1 MSRRIIIPILFFS
14 LLSQIVLV
22 DDLNANTAEERLI
35 EVEKQLQAVANQI
48 KQYEGEKTNLEKN
61 ILANDS
67 ALNQVNREL
76 AEVQTRLVKAEQE
89 LDEALAGYDQS
100 LENLA
105 AVQQNIIQEQTKLG
119 KIKNEITDVKEDL
132 FETQKSLNIAKED
145 LQEQAVEL
153 YINGVMSPSTA
164 LFIDLNELSDFLA
177 ALGYASSIVDSAYEI
192 VEQLNAFERLS
203 ETQTEFLTVR
213 EEERETSITNLQE
226 EEEKKNEIS
235 IEAEEFADDVETKK
249 NIVESEKQ
257 QVENKKARVLT
268 ERRNAQNLLNQA
280 NKQLEKLDKEHAD
293 LEKLEDAIQA
303 DIDRLMSV
311 GGVAPGK
318 LSWPITG
325 SYVSSGY
332 KWRRLGG
339 TTSFHGAIDI
349 PSNTGTPIKAAAG
362 GVVIVARYYGAA
374 GRTVFIDHGGGMT
387 TLYFHMNK
395 IYVSVGQ
402 TVVTGDTIGSV
413 GTTGRTTGPHL
424 HFEVRLKNPS
434 SVECSLPYLD
444 PTSRGRM
451 NPYCFLDWVMKVFAQ
466 NTKAKNSY
474 EFLEYFEAGIV
485 LTGAETKS
493 IRNGGVSIIDAFASI
508 ENEEAILRE
517 MNIEAYKYADVTD
530 YDPKAPR
537 KMLLH
542 KKEIKRLIGL
552 TSTKGNTLIATK
564 VFEKNGFIKVEVAL
578 AKGKKDYDKRKKIDD
593 RRVSKEIRDYK

>member
-1 MSRRIIIPILFFS
+1 MSKRIIILILFFS
-14 LLSQIVLV
+14 ILSQLVIVY
-22 DDLNANTAEERLI
+22 DLKANTAEQRLI

-48 KQYEGEKTNLEKN
+48 KQYEGEKTNLEKA
-61 ILANDS
+61 ILSNDS
-67 ALNQVNREL
+67 ALKQVNSEL
-76 AEVQTRLVKAEQE
+76 AQVQARLVKAEE
-89 LDEALAGYDQS
+89 ALEEALAGYDQS

-119 KIKNEITDVKEDL
+119 KIKNEITDVKDEL
-132 FETQKSLNIAKED
+132 FETQKNLNLAKED

-192 VEQLNAFERLS
+192 VEQLNAFERLA
-203 ETQTEFLTVR
+203 ETQTEFLTIR

-226 EEEKKNEIS
+226 EEEKKNQIS
-235 IEAEEFADDVETKK
+235 IEAEEFADDVERKK
-249 NIVESEKQ
+249 NIVESEKR
-257 QVENKKARVLT
+257 QVENKKARVLS
-268 ERRNAQNLLNQA
+268 ERQKAQKLLNQA
-280 NKQLEKLDKEHAD
+280 NQQLEKLDKEHAD

-349 PSNTGTPIKAAAG
+349 PSSTGTPIKAAAG

-387 TLYFHMNK
+387 TLYFHMNR

-402 TVVTGDTIGSV
+402 TVVTGDVIGSV

-434 SVECSLPYLD
+434 SVNCSRPYLD

-451 NPYCFLDWVMKVFAQ
+451 NPYCFLD
-466 NTKAKNSY
+466 
-474 EFLEYFEAGIV
+474 G
-485 LTGAETKS
+485 
-493 IRNGGVSIIDAFASI
+493 
-508 ENEEAILRE
+508 
-517 MNIEAYKYADVTD
+517 
-530 YDPKAPR
+530 
-537 KMLLH
+537 
-542 KKEIKRLIGL
+542 
-552 TSTKGNTLIATK
+552 
-564 VFEKNGFIKVEVAL
+564 
-578 AKGKKDYDKRKKIDD
+578 
-593 RRVSKEIRDYK
+593 

>member
-1 MSRRIIIPILFFS
+1 MNKRIIILILFFS
-14 LLSQIVLV
+14 ILSQLVIV
-22 DDLNANTAEERLI
+22 DDLKANTAEQRLI

-48 KQYEGEKTNLEKN
+48 KQYEGEKTNLEKA
-61 ILANDS
+61 ILSNDS
-67 ALNQVNREL
+67 ALKQVNSEL
-76 AEVQTRLVKAEQE
+76 AQVQARLVKAEE
-89 LDEALAGYDQS
+89 ALEEALAGYDQS

-119 KIKNEITDVKEDL
+119 KIKNEITDVKDEL
-132 FETQKSLNIAKED
+132 FETQKNLNLAKED

-192 VEQLNAFERLS
+192 VEQLNAFERLA
-203 ETQTEFLTVR
+203 ETQTEFLTIR

-226 EEEKKNEIS
+226 EEEKKNQIS
-235 IEAEEFADDVETKK
+235 IEAEEFADDVERKK
-249 NIVESEKQ
+249 NIVESEKR
-257 QVENKKARVLT
+257 QVENKKASVLA
-268 ERRNAQNLLNQA
+268 ERQKAQKLLNQA
-280 NKQLEKLDKEHAD
+280 NQQLEKLDKEHAD

-349 PSNTGTPIKAAAG
+349 PSSTGTPIKAAAG

-402 TVVTGDTIGSV
+402 TVVTGDVIGSV

-434 SVECSLPYLD
+434 SVNCSRPYLD

-451 NPYCFLDWVMKVFAQ
+451 NPYCFLD
-466 NTKAKNSY
+466 
-474 EFLEYFEAGIV
+474 G
-485 LTGAETKS
+485 
-493 IRNGGVSIIDAFASI
+493 
-508 ENEEAILRE
+508 
-517 MNIEAYKYADVTD
+517 
-530 YDPKAPR
+530 
-537 KMLLH
+537 
-542 KKEIKRLIGL
+542 
-552 TSTKGNTLIATK
+552 
-564 VFEKNGFIKVEVAL
+564 
-578 AKGKKDYDKRKKIDD
+578 
-593 RRVSKEIRDYK
+593 

>member
-22 DDLNANTAEERLI
+22 EDLTANTAEERLI

-61 ILANDS
+61 ILANDT

-89 LDEALAGYDQS
+89 LDQALAGYDQS

-164 LFIDLNELSDFLA
+164 LFIDLNELSEFLA

-226 EEEKKNEIS
+226 EEDKKNQIS
-235 IEAEEFADDVETKK
+235 IEAEQFADDVETKK
-249 NIVESEKQ
+249 NIVESEKL
-257 QVENKKARVLT
+257 QVENKKASVLT

-311 GGVAPGK
+311 GGIAPGK

-349 PSNTGTPIKAAAG
+349 PSSTGTPIKAAAG

-451 NPYCFLDWVMKVFAQ
+451 NPYCFLD
-466 NTKAKNSY
+466 
-474 EFLEYFEAGIV
+474 
-485 LTGAETKS
+485 
-493 IRNGGVSIIDAFASI
+493 
-508 ENEEAILRE
+508 
-517 MNIEAYKYADVTD
+517 
-530 YDPKAPR
+530 
-537 KMLLH
+537 
-542 KKEIKRLIGL
+542 
-552 TSTKGNTLIATK
+552 
-564 VFEKNGFIKVEVAL
+564 
-578 AKGKKDYDKRKKIDD
+578 
-593 RRVSKEIRDYK
+593 

>member
-1 MSRRIIIPILFFS
+1 
-14 LLSQIVLV
+14 
-22 DDLNANTAEERLI
+22 
-35 EVEKQLQAVANQI
+35 
-48 KQYEGEKTNLEKN
+48 
-61 ILANDS
+61 
-67 ALNQVNREL
+67 
-76 AEVQTRLVKAEQE
+76 
-89 LDEALAGYDQS
+89 
-100 LENLA
+100 
-105 AVQQNIIQEQTKLG
+105 
-119 KIKNEITDVKEDL
+119 
-132 FETQKSLNIAKED
+132 
-145 LQEQAVEL
+145 
-153 YINGVMSPSTA
+153 MSPSTA
-164 LFIDLNELSDFLA
+164 LFIDLNELSEFLA

-226 EEEKKNEIS
+226 EEDKKNQIS
-235 IEAEEFADDVETKK
+235 IEAEQFADDVETKK
-249 NIVESEKQ
+249 NIVDSEKL
-257 QVENKKARVLT
+257 QVENKKASVLT

-311 GGVAPGK
+311 GGIAPGK

-349 PSNTGTPIKAAAG
+349 PSSTGTPIKAAAG

-451 NPYCFLDWVMKVFAQ
+451 NPYCFLD
-466 NTKAKNSY
+466 
-474 EFLEYFEAGIV
+474 
-485 LTGAETKS
+485 
-493 IRNGGVSIIDAFASI
+493 
-508 ENEEAILRE
+508 
-517 MNIEAYKYADVTD
+517 
-530 YDPKAPR
+530 
-537 KMLLH
+537 
-542 KKEIKRLIGL
+542 
-552 TSTKGNTLIATK
+552 
-564 VFEKNGFIKVEVAL
+564 
-578 AKGKKDYDKRKKIDD
+578 
-593 RRVSKEIRDYK
+593 

>member
-1 MSRRIIIPILFFS
+1 MSKRIIIFVLFFS
-14 LLSQIVLV
+14 LISQLV
-22 DDLNANTAEERLI
+22 VIDELNANTAEQRLI

-48 KQYEGEKTNLEKN
+48 KQYEGEKTNLEKA
-61 ILANDS
+61 ILSNDS
-67 ALNQVNREL
+67 ALNQVNSEL
-76 AEVQTRLVKAEQE
+76 SQVQARLVQAEAALE
-89 LDEALAGYDQS
+89 EALAGYDQS

-105 AVQQNIIQEQTKLG
+105 SVQQNIIQEQTKLG
-119 KIKNEITDVKEDL
+119 KIKNEITNVKDEL
-132 FETQKSLNIAKED
+132 FETQKNLNIAKDD
-145 LQEQAVEL
+145 LQKQAVEL

-177 ALGYASSIVDSAYEI
+177 VLGYASSIVDSAYEI
-192 VEQLNAFERLS
+192 VEQLNAFERLA
-203 ETQTEFLTVR
+203 ETQTEFLTIR
-213 EEERETSITNLQE
+213 EVERETSITNLQE
-226 EEEKKNEIS
+226 EEEKKNQIS
-235 IEAEEFADDVETKK
+235 IEAEEFADDVERKK
-249 NIVESEKQ
+249 NIVESEKR
-257 QVENKKARVLT
+257 QVENKKAKVLS
-268 ERRNAQNLLNQA
+268 ERQKAQKLLNQA
-280 NKQLEKLDKEHAD
+280 NQQLEKLDKEHAD

-349 PSNTGTPIKAAAG
+349 PSSTGTPIKAAAG

-402 TVVTGDTIGSV
+402 TIVTGDVIGSV

-434 SVECSLPYLD
+434 SVNCSRPYLD

-451 NPYCFLDWVMKVFAQ
+451 NPYCFLD
-466 NTKAKNSY
+466 
-474 EFLEYFEAGIV
+474 G
-485 LTGAETKS
+485 
-493 IRNGGVSIIDAFASI
+493 
-508 ENEEAILRE
+508 
-517 MNIEAYKYADVTD
+517 
-530 YDPKAPR
+530 
-537 KMLLH
+537 
-542 KKEIKRLIGL
+542 
-552 TSTKGNTLIATK
+552 
-564 VFEKNGFIKVEVAL
+564 
-578 AKGKKDYDKRKKIDD
+578 
-593 RRVSKEIRDYK
+593 

>member
-444 PTSRGRM
+444 PTSRGRI
-451 NPYCFLDWVMKVFAQ
+451 NPYCFLD
-466 NTKAKNSY
+466 
-474 EFLEYFEAGIV
+474 
-485 LTGAETKS
+485 
-493 IRNGGVSIIDAFASI
+493 
-508 ENEEAILRE
+508 
-517 MNIEAYKYADVTD
+517 
-530 YDPKAPR
+530 
-537 KMLLH
+537 
-542 KKEIKRLIGL
+542 
-552 TSTKGNTLIATK
+552 
-564 VFEKNGFIKVEVAL
+564 
-578 AKGKKDYDKRKKIDD
+578 
-593 RRVSKEIRDYK
+593 

>member
-1 MSRRIIIPILFFS
+1 MSKRIIILILFFS
-14 LLSQIVLV
+14 ILSQLVIV
-22 DDLNANTAEERLI
+22 DDLKANTAEQRLI

-48 KQYEGEKTNLEKN
+48 KQYEGEKTNLEKA
-61 ILANDS
+61 ILSNDS
-67 ALNQVNREL
+67 ALKQVNSEL
-76 AEVQTRLVKAEQE
+76 AQVQARLVKAEE
-89 LDEALAGYDQS
+89 ALEEALAGYDQS

-119 KIKNEITDVKEDL
+119 KIKNEITDVKDEL
-132 FETQKSLNIAKED
+132 FETQKNLNLAKED

-192 VEQLNAFERLS
+192 VEQLNAFERLA
-203 ETQTEFLTVR
+203 ETQTEFLTIR

-226 EEEKKNEIS
+226 EEEKKNQIS
-235 IEAEEFADDVETKK
+235 IEAEEFADDVERKK
-249 NIVESEKQ
+249 NIVESEKR
-257 QVENKKARVLT
+257 QVENKKASVLA
-268 ERRNAQNLLNQA
+268 ERQKAQKLLNQA
-280 NKQLEKLDKEHAD
+280 NQQLEKLDKEHAD

-349 PSNTGTPIKAAAG
+349 PSSTGTPIKAAAG

-402 TVVTGDTIGSV
+402 TVVTGDVIGSV

-434 SVECSLPYLD
+434 SVNCSRPYLD

-451 NPYCFLDWVMKVFAQ
+451 NPYCFLD
-466 NTKAKNSY
+466 
-474 EFLEYFEAGIV
+474 G
-485 LTGAETKS
+485 
-493 IRNGGVSIIDAFASI
+493 
-508 ENEEAILRE
+508 
-517 MNIEAYKYADVTD
+517 
-530 YDPKAPR
+530 
-537 KMLLH
+537 
-542 KKEIKRLIGL
+542 
-552 TSTKGNTLIATK
+552 
-564 VFEKNGFIKVEVAL
+564 
-578 AKGKKDYDKRKKIDD
+578 
-593 RRVSKEIRDYK
+593 